1 MQSASGIKKIVGSNA
16 SSSALTELTLGSNM
30 SITGNVLNAT
40 GTGTGDVVGP
50 VSAYDN
56 NICVFD
62 TTTGKLIKQGAW
74 RDDVNDFI
82 GPTGSASMTTGFM
95 YIPKSPF
102 APSGIPINSGASGF
116 NAPLYLETNSVNFRN
131 YLWIHNGTAWK
142 SVALS

>member
-50 VSAYDN
+50 ASAYDN

-74 RDDVNDFI
+74 KDDVNDFI
-82 GPTGSASMTTGFM
+82 GPAGSSSMTAGFM

-102 APSGIPINSGASGF
+102 NPGGIPINSSSGGS
-116 NAPLYLETNSVNFRN
+116 NAPLFLETNSVNFRN

-142 SVALS
+142 YVQLS